1 MKIRF
6 VMSFVAI
13 FVAISVCAMAQNSP
27 PAFEAA
33 SIKPNKS
40 AGERPREEFSPGR
53 YTATNVTLRYLIQAA
68 YQIPNPYG
76 PRHYLSGGPDW
87 LDSQRF
93 DIVAKAGDGDIGRD
107 LSTKDHNDRIRLML
121 QTLLADR
128 FQLKLH
134 RETKELPVYEMV
146 VAKNGPKFQKTKD
159 QERDCP
165 GIPVGFVACGGR
177 ITGGAGRGMR
187 AHAVDMSELAQ
198 ALSNFADRPIIDK
211 TGIDGLFDINLT
223 AFRPDRFG
231 PNFAA
236 EVHADPESL
245 PTIFTMVEDQL
256 GLKLESRKGP
266 VVVIVIDSVQKPS
279 EN

>member
-1 MKIRF
+1 MRILSVF
-6 VMSFVAI
+6 S
-13 FVAISVCAMAQNSP
+13 FVAISVCAIAQNSP
-27 PAFEAA
+27 PALEAA

-40 AGERPREEFSPGR
+40 AGERPRE
-53 YTATNVTLRYLIQAA
+53 
-68 YQIPNPYG
+68 
-76 PRHYLSGGPDW
+76 
-87 LDSQRF
+87 
-93 DIVAKAGDGDIGRD
+93 
-107 LSTKDHNDRIRLML
+107 
-121 QTLLADR
+121 
-128 FQLKLH
+128 
-134 RETKELPVYEMV
+134 
-146 VAKNGPKFQKTKD
+146 
-159 QERDCP
+159 
-165 GIPVGFVACGGR
+165 
-177 ITGGAGRGMR
+177 
-187 AHAVDMSELAQ
+187 ELAQ

-211 TGIDGLFDINLT
+211 TGIDGLFDINSA